1 MCLRGSLP
9 RGLGHVRILHI
20 GDRQNPV
27 DDQLRRLFIPHG
39 DASVQNHRRIFIQH
53 RAILAEHAREY
64 QQLHRTGVV
73 LDRDVGHHGAGFRGL
88 HLDGLDDPGDVH
100 DLLILIGIL
109 AVFKAFQDLTD
120 RHDVHSAQQR
130 PVIVHRVAGKI
141 QAGRLFF
148 QAHFLLRAQLRD
160 IRHRDGR
167 HGRRRILT
175 GNQVEQAHLTLDI
188 FAFLVGCGV
197 HDQLVHA
204 QHLRTIEPEAIAG
217 AGLDEVFQR
226 AFVEV
231 CAVHAQGEIL
241 KAREFSVLLALVHDL
256 QDEAAPDVLDG
267 GQTEADAAR
276 HDGEVVVRFVDIR
289 RQERN
294 VHGAA
299 FGDILGDLDRAVQ
312 D

>member
-1 MCLRGSLP
+1 M
-9 RGLGHVRILHI
+9 
-20 GDRQNPV
+20 
-27 DDQLRRLFIPHG
+27 
-39 DASVQNHRRIFIQH
+39 
-53 RAILAEHAREY
+53 
-64 QQLHRTGVV
+64 
-73 LDRDVGHHGAGFRGL
+73 
-88 HLDGLDDPGDVH
+88 
-100 DLLILIGIL
+100 
-109 AVFKAFQDLTD
+109 
-120 RHDVHSAQQR
+120 
-130 PVIVHRVAGKI
+130 AGKI

-167 HGRRRILT
+167 HSRGCLLT
-175 GNQVEQAHLTLDI
+175 GKQVEQAHLTLDI

-217 AGLDEVFQR
+217 AGFDEIFQR
-226 AFVEV
+226 TLVEV
-231 CAVHAQGEIL
+231 CAVHAQGKVL
-241 KAREFSVLLALVHDL
+241 KTRELSVLFALIHDL
-256 QDEAAPDVLDG
+256 QDKATSDILDR
-267 GQTEADAAR
+267 GQSEPDAAR